1 MTDDNDAATPKGK
14 TLPKRDADKRALWG
28 ESRARGFFAASD
40 YVRKTVRKAGS
51 SRGFAET
58 RLLTRWE
65 EIAGVDAAAICQ
77 PVKVSYAKGGI
88 GATLIVWCEGA
99 HAPEVE
105 MSAPQ
110 LIERVNAAYGYNA
123 VSRIHITQ
131 SEQPPERSAPPG
143 APRRR
148 KLTAEEERQVED
160 LIADVGDPS
169 LKEALRRLG
178 RNVKSRV
185 ADPEERP
192 AAPASTEVS
201 NADPSSEGRK
211 TPPTRPHS

>member
-1 MTDDNDAATPKGK
+1 MTDDNDAGTPKGK
-14 TLPKRDADKRALWG
+14 ARPKQDADKGALWG

-40 YVRKTVRKAGS
+40 FVRKTVRKAGS

-65 EIAGVDAAAICQ
+65 EIAGVEAATICQ

-105 MSAPQ
+105 MSAPA

-123 VSRIHITQ
+123 ISRIHISQ
-131 SEQPPERSAPPG
+131 SEKPPERSSPSG
-143 APRRR
+143 APQRRQ
-148 KLTAEEERQVED
+148 LTAEEERQVED

-185 ADPEERP
+185 ADPSTDP
-192 AAPASTEVS
+192 APRQSTEAS
-201 NADPSSEGRK
+201 RKKSPSDGPK
-211 TPPTRPHS
+211 PPLTRPYS